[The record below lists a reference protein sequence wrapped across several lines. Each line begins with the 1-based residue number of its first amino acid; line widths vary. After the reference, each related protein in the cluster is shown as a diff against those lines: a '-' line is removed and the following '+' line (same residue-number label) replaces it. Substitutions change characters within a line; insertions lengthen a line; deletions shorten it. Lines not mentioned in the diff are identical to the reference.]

1 MNSDVMIT
9 LGLLFAAISF
19 PAILS
24 AFTHARSVRFPMLL
38 LLGGLALVAVGMNQM
53 PRAFQMADIPD
64 IVARAF
70 AQTFN

>member
-1 MNSDVMIT
+1 MMIT

-24 AFTHARSVRFPMLL
+24 AFTHGRSVRFPMLL
-38 LLGGLALVAVGMNQM
+38 LIGGLALIAVGANQT
-53 PRAFQMADIPD
+53 PGAFQMADLPD